1 MHSNR
6 EDADKCLRIARDALR
21 EGNPAK
27 AERFAEKAAR
37 LFPSAEARAWGRS
50 LACASLCVQ
59 PAWGTSG
66 RAVQAKEGPALYK

>member
-37 LFPSAEARAWGRS
+37 LFPSAEARAWGGR
-50 LACASLCVQ
+50 LAWCFTVSKAGVADERAGCAGQ
-59 PAWGTSG
+59 G
-66 RAVQAKEGPALYK
+66 RAGTV